1 MDGGLDTMAAEY
13 LSRIRAAVAE
23 RVPFLGPGLI
33 LGMSSAGWVGL
44 LVFLALGANFGY
56 ALLWAIAGVIVYK
69 YAFTTGIARY
79 TVATGENIYAGL
91 QRIPGLRTWQV
102 LFIGAIYVVEI
113 VYHAGGAVVAASLF
127 ASLLP
132 ASVPVQYVMIGVFA
146 LIVLILF
153 RNSYPLFKKVMVTAG
168 VIIVAG
174 MCLNFLSLYLS
185 PVDLVHG
192 LVEPDLA
199 NEDHLYYAGLIMASL
214 GTGLSLL
221 CYTMWLQ
228 KRLGERHGEVFYRAH
243 MRSVRFDLT
252 LGFALLALLSLF
264 YLTLGFVVMNEH
276 GLPAFEQDLMV
287 RIIGHSL
294 SAIPFG
300 MTVFVIT
307 SFLTLFV
314 YLIGAMDGRSRAIAS
329 ILRQTVTTRFSE
341 DGLYRG
347 VVVAF
352 AGIFILFS
360 YAGTKY
366 TIKDVLTVSVF
377 MFGLVGFMLLWL
389 DRRLPEYARGSRLWY
404 TVMLVGSVL
413 FPIGAVAYWG
423 M

>member
-1 MDGGLDTMAAEY
+1 MGMAY
-13 LSRIRAAVAE
+13 LSRIRNVVGE

-44 LVFLALGANFGY
+44 LVFLSLGANFGY

-91 QRIPGLRTWQV
+91 QRVPGLGNWQI

-113 VYHAGGAVVAASLF
+113 VYHAGGAVVAANLF

-132 ASVPVQYVMIGVFA
+132 EAVPVQYAMIGIFA

-153 RNSYPLFKKVMVTAG
+153 QNSYPLFKRVMVAAG
-168 VIIVAG
+168 MIVVAG

-185 PVDLVHG
+185 PLEVVHG
-192 LVEPDLA
+192 LVAPDLA

-228 KRLGERHGEVFYRAH
+228 KQLGERHGEAFYRAH
-243 MRSVRFDLT
+243 MRSVRFDLI
-252 LGFALLALLSLF
+252 LGFGLLALLSLF

-294 SAIPFG
+294 SVIPFG

-307 SFLTLFV
+307 AFLTLFV
-314 YLIGAMDGRSRAIAS
+314 YLIGAMDGRARAIAS
-329 ILRQTVTTRFSE
+329 IVTQTVPTRLTE
-341 DGLYRG
+341 VGLYRI
-347 VVVAF
+347 VVLAF
-352 AGIFILFS
+352 AAIFIVFS
-360 YAGTKY
+360 YVGTKY
-366 TIKDVLTVSVF
+366 TIKDVLVVSVF

-389 DRRLPEYARGSRLWY
+389 DRRLPEYARGSPAWY
-404 TVMLVGSVL
+404 AVMLIGSVL

>member
-1 MDGGLDTMAAEY
+1 MAAEY

-44 LVFLALGANFGY
+44 LIFLALGANFGY

-153 RNSYPLFKKVMVTAG
+153 RNSYPLFKKVMVAAG

-185 PVDLVHG
+185 PVDLIHG

-228 KRLGERHGEVFYRAH
+228 KQLGERHGEAFYRAH

-252 LGFALLALLSLF
+252 LGFGLLALLSLF

-314 YLIGAMDGRSRAIAS
+314 YLIGAMDGRARAIAS

-341 DGLYRG
+341 DWLYRG

-352 AGIFILFS
+352 AAIFILFS

-389 DRRLPEYARGSRLWY
+389 DRRLPGTPAARPSGTR
-404 TVMLVGSVL
+404 
-413 FPIGAVAYWG
+413 
-423 M
+423 

>member
-1 MDGGLDTMAAEY
+1 MNGDLDTMRPEH
-13 LSRIRAAVAE
+13 LSRIRALVAE

-33 LGMSSAGWVGL
+33 LGISSAGWVGL
-44 LVFLALGANFGY
+44 LVFLSLGANFGY
-56 ALLWAIAGVIVYK
+56 ALLWAVAGVIVYK
-69 YAFTTGIARY
+69 YAFTIGCARY

-91 QRIPGLRTWQV
+91 QRIPGLRNWQV

-113 VYHAGGAVVAASLF
+113 IYHAGGAVVAASLL

-132 ASVPVQYVMIGVFA
+132 AAVPVQYAMIGVFA

-153 RNSYPLFKKVMVTAG
+153 RNSYPLFKKVMVVAG

-185 PVDLVHG
+185 PIEVVQG
-192 LVEPDLA
+192 LVAPDLE
-199 NEDHLYYAGLIMASL
+199 NEDHLYYAGLVMASL

-228 KRLGERHGEVFYRAH
+228 QQLGERHGEAFYRAH
-243 MRSVRFDLT
+243 MRSVRFDLA
-252 LGFALLALLSLF
+252 LGFVLLALLSFF

-276 GLPAFEQDLMV
+276 GLPAFEQDRMIRV
-287 RIIGHSL
+287 IGHSL
-294 SAIPFG
+294 AAVPYG
-300 MTVFVIT
+300 MTVFVVT

-314 YLIGAMDGRSRAIAS
+314 YLIGAIDGRARAIAS
-329 ILRQTVTTRFSE
+329 ILRQTVKTRFSE

-347 VVVAF
+347 VVLVF
-352 AGIFILFS
+352 AAIFIVFS

-366 TIKDVLTVSVF
+366 TPKDVLTLSVF

-389 DRRLPEYARGSRLWY
+389 DRHLPEYARGSAVWY
-404 TVMLVGSVL
+404 AVMLVGSVL

>member
-1 MDGGLDTMAAEY
+1 MAAEY

-44 LVFLALGANFGY
+44 LIFLSLGANFGY
-56 ALLWAIAGVIVYK
+56 ALLWAVAGVIVYK

-91 QRIPGLRTWQV
+91 QRIPGLRTWQI

-113 VYHAGGAVVAASLF
+113 VYHAGGAVVAANLI

-153 RNSYPLFKKVMVTAG
+153 WNSYPLFKKVMVAAG

-185 PVDLVHG
+185 PVDLFHG

-228 KRLGERHGEVFYRAH
+228 KQLGESHGEAFFRAH

-252 LGFALLALLSLF
+252 LGFGLLAFLSLF

-294 SAIPFG
+294 SAVPFG

-314 YLIGAMDGRSRAIAS
+314 YLIGAMDGRARAIAS
-329 ILRQTVTTRFSE
+329 ILRQTVTTRFTE

-352 AGIFILFS
+352 AAIFILFS

-366 TIKDVLTVSVF
+366 TIKDVLTISVF

-389 DRRLPEYARGSRLWY
+389 DRRLPEYARGSTVWY
-404 TVMLVGSVL
+404 AVMLVGSVF
-413 FPIGAVAYWG
+413 FPIGAVAYWR